1 MPPPRNKIS
10 GPFVRPGVHDVA
22 DPAPTQPQP
31 ATTRTGGGGGGDGP
45 ADALEA
51 LYREQ
56 YEPSV
61 RLAHLL
67 TGDRGRAEELAQD
80 AFVRIAP
87 RLDGV
92 DNPAGYLR
100 TALVN
105 LCRDAGRRTA
115 RAKEHPTPIARVA
128 PEPAVPTSSTAV
140 WAALQRLP
148 ERQRVAVTL
157 RYYLDL
163 PDDEI
168 AEHLGARPA
177 TVRSL
182 VHRALATLQE
192 AVPHE

>member
-1 MPPPRNKIS
+1 MTA
-10 GPFVRPGVHDVA
+10 VPGD
-22 DPAPTQPQP
+22 
-31 ATTRTGGGGGGDGP
+31 GGGSGV
-45 ADALEA
+45 LEA
-51 LYREQ
+51 LYRDQ

-67 TGDRGRAEELAQD
+67 TGDRARAEELAQD

-87 RLDGV
+87 RVSAL

-100 TALVN
+100 TVLVN
-105 LCRDAGRRTA
+105 LCRDDGRRTV
-115 RAKEHPTPIARVA
+115 RTRNLPTPPARTA
-128 PEPAVPTSSTAV
+128 PEPAIPQTATAV
-140 WAALQRLP
+140 WTALQSLP

-168 AEHLGARPA
+168 AELIGARRA

-182 VHRALATLQE
+182 VHRALATLKE
-192 AVPHE
+192 AIPHD

>member
-1 MPPPRNKIS
+1 M
-10 GPFVRPGVHDVA
+10 A
-22 DPAPTQPQP
+22 DPA
-31 ATTRTGGGGGGDGP
+31 ATRPRLSAVNADAGATRTPDG
-45 ADALEA
+45 LEA

-56 YEPSV
+56 YETSV

-67 TGDRGRAEELAQD
+67 TGDRSRAEELTQD

-87 RLDGV
+87 RLGEL

-100 TALVN
+100 TVLVN
-105 LCRDAGRRTA
+105 LCRDAGRRST
-115 RAKEHPTPIARVA
+115 RAKAHPVPVERVA
-128 PEPAVPTSSTAV
+128 PEPSVPHTSTAV

-148 ERQRVAVTL
+148 ERQRTAVTL

-168 AEHLGARPA
+168 AELIGARRA

-182 VHRALATLQE
+182 VHRALATLKE
-192 AVPHE
+192 AVPHD